1 MRSLVYAA
9 ALSANLFLSSPA
21 KADNGSILEG
31 LVDIPRLQVTAP
43 IDGCSKITKGLIHS
57 GGFLV
62 FTCEKLL
69 PYFEISQHKQAFENY
84 KSKFVSQG
92 WTLTGSEDPAPH
104 KVSYARTDVTG
115 CRVVVDMELWRDRSM
130 NESMMDL
137 GDRNN
142 HRQIVFKAWFKGK
155 ACDLH
160 YPTAERLAGR

>member
-1 MRSLVYAA
+1 MRPIVFVV
-9 ALSANLFLSSPA
+9 ALSAALGFQTTTY
-21 KADNGSILEG
+21 ADSGTILEG
-31 LVDIPRLQVTAP
+31 LVDLPRLDATAP
-43 IDGCSKITKGLIHS
+43 IDGCSKITKGLLHS

-69 PYFEISQHKQAFENY
+69 PYFEISEHKTAFENY

-92 WTLTGSEDPAPH
+92 WKPVRSEDPAPH
-104 KVSYARTDVTG
+104 KVSYARIDMSG
-115 CRVVVDMELWRDRSM
+115 CRVIVDLELWQDRSM

-160 YPTAERLAGR
+160 YPTAKRLAGF